1 MGALPFAFSVPMV
14 LSALIL
20 LPALW
25 YLLRLTPP
33 RPRQIDFPPLR
44 LILDLKPKE
53 ETPART
59 PWWLLLLRLAL
70 AALIILAMAGPIWNP
85 LPTSQGTQGPLL
97 VILDDSWAAAPHWAQ
112 RLTAAQER
120 IAAATRDGR
129 PNAIVAISDGAR
141 EIMLA
146 DSSRS
151 MDRLRALK
159 PLPFV
164 PDRLP
169 ALGAIQKFI
178 AANKQ
183 SEILWFADGLAAGNG
198 LAFAQAL
205 VQLVSA
211 DHVHVVS
218 EDRSILALAGSV
230 NTANA
235 LEARV
240 LRAQPKG
247 LQADALSQGQLRA
260 FDLKGNV
267 IGEVGFNFTLANETK
282 ARFELPIELRNEIA
296 RLEIVNE
303 HSAGAVSLLDSRWK
317 RRRVAIVTGATADLA
332 QPLLSPNYFLNRAL
346 SPFAEVREPRA
357 GAGDPIL
364 ASLNDHIAVLVLA
377 DVGVVSG
384 AAHDQLARFIE
395 EGGILVRFAGT
406 RLASSTDDLVPV
418 RLRRGGRILG
428 GALSWDKPKP
438 LAPFDRESPFAG
450 LSVKEEVSVTRQV
463 LAEPEVGLA
472 SKTWAQL
479 ADGTPLVTATR
490 NGKGLIVLFH
500 VTADTTWSNLPLS
513 GLFVDMLRRVVA
525 MSGET
530 AKADGTEANIKEANR
545 VVTLAPTRSLDGFG
559 VLGVPPVTAK
569 PLPVNY
575 EGSASADYP
584 PGFYGPFDGLSAV
597 NTLSP
602 NDQIEALDL
611 DGLKLDRQALRPAEP
626 IDLRPVL
633 VTLALVL
640 LLMDALASL
649 WLGGG
654 FGRQARRATL
664 TALLMLAGSGL
675 ALVPEAMTQ
684 AQAQTSSQT
693 QTPPQAS
700 PQARTS
706 PRDMDAALKTR
717 FAYVV
722 TGDRMV
728 DEASRDGLLAL
739 SKELAR
745 RTALAP
751 GEPNGIDP
759 AKDELVFY
767 PLLYWPVVTS
777 QPQPSAQAV
786 NRIANFMKQGGT
798 ILFDTRDALLTR
810 PGGPPTPE
818 ALWLRQLLAGVDVP
832 ELEPVPRDHV
842 VTKTYYLLDNFVG
855 RTTIGQTWIEALPP
869 DQGDQSSRAARAGDS
884 VSPIIITSN
893 DLAAAWA
900 LDPSGQPR
908 FPLIPGGTRQREMAL
923 RAGINIVMYTLTGNY
938 KADQV
943 HVRDLLERLAH

>member
-1 MGALPFAFSVPMV
+1 MGALPLAFSVPMV

-85 LPTSQGTQGPLL
+85 LPASQGTQGPLL
-97 VILDDSWAAAPHWAQ
+97 VILDDSWAAAPQWAQ

-120 IAAATRDGR
+120 IAAAARDGR

-141 EIMLA
+141 DVMLS

-159 PLPFV
+159 PVPYL

-169 ALGAIQKFI
+169 ALQAVQKFI

-183 SEILWFADGLAAGNG
+183 TEIIWFADGLASGHAR
-198 LAFAQAL
+198 AFAESL
-205 VQLVSA
+205 VQLVNS
-211 DHVHVVS
+211 DHIRVITDERPV
-218 EDRSILALAGSV
+218 LALAGTENNAS
-230 NTANA
+230 A
-235 LEARV
+235 LEARLV
-240 LRAQPKG
+240 RSQPKG
-247 LQADALSQGQLRA
+247 LQTASLTQGQVRA
-260 FDLKGNV
+260 FDLKSNV
-267 IGEVGFNFTLANETK
+267 IGEAAFNFALTNETK

-317 RRRVAIVTGATADLA
+317 RRRVAIVSGATADLA
-332 QPLLSPNYFLNRAL
+332 QPLLSPSYFLNRAL
-346 SPFAEVREPRA
+346 APFAEVREPRA
-357 GAGDPIL
+357 GANDPIL
-364 ASLNDHIAVLVLA
+364 ASLNDRIAVLFLA
-377 DVGVVSG
+377 DVGVVAG

-395 EGGILVRFAGT
+395 DGGILVRFAGT
-406 RLASSTDDLVPV
+406 RLAGSSDDLVPV

-438 LAPFDRESPFAG
+438 LAPFDRESPFSG
-450 LSVKEEVSVTRQV
+450 LSVKDEVSVTRQV

-472 SKTWAQL
+472 GKTWAQL
-479 ADGTPLVTATR
+479 ADGTPLVTAMR
-490 NGKGLIVLFH
+490 SGKGLIVLFH

-530 AKADGTEANIKEANR
+530 TQADGAEANVKEANR
-545 VVTLAPTRSLDGFG
+545 VVTLAPTRTLDGFG
-559 VLGVPPVTAK
+559 IMGVPPVTAK

-575 EGSASADYP
+575 EGTANADYP
-584 PGFYGPFDGLSAV
+584 PGFYGPIDGLTAV
-597 NTLSP
+597 NTLSV
-602 NDQIEALDL
+602 NDHLDAADF
-611 DGLKLDRQALRPAEP
+611 DGLQLDMQPLRPAEP
-626 IDLRPVL
+626 IDLRPAL
-633 VTLALVL
+633 VALALAL
-640 LLMDALASL
+640 LLIDALASI

-654 FGRQARRATL
+654 FGRKARRATL
-664 TALLMLAGSGL
+664 AALILFAGAEL
-675 ALVPEAMTQ
+675 TDRPEFVSA
-684 AQAQTSSQT
+684 AQAQTQT
-693 QTPPQAS
+693 QTQNAPP
-700 PQARTS
+700 ARTS
-706 PRDMDAALKTR
+706 PREIEAALKTR

-722 TGDRMV
+722 TGDRTV

-739 SKELAR
+739 SRELAR
-745 RTALAP
+745 RTALSP

-759 AKDELVFY
+759 SRDELVFY
-767 PLLYWPVVTS
+767 PLLYWPIVTS
-777 QPQPSAQAV
+777 QPQPSAQAIT
-786 NRIANFMKQGGT
+786 RIANFMKQGGT
-798 ILFDTRDALLTR
+798 ILFDTRDALLAR

-869 DQGDQSSRAARAGDS
+869 DQGDQSNRAARAGDG
-884 VSPIIITSN
+884 VSPLIITSN

-908 FPLIPGGTRQREMAL
+908 FPLIPGGTRQREMAI